1 MMKSR
6 NKHQR
11 CVMVSACLLGINCR
25 YDGKNA
31 CNKQVASMVDS
42 VRIIFACPEQLGG
55 LTTPRSK
62 NRIVGDRVVNEKGID
77 VTGNFYRG
85 AREFINIAKKF
96 GVRKF
101 LLKNRSPSCGKQG
114 ILTKILPKNI
124 EVEYKR

>member
-1 MMKSR
+1 MMNSR
-6 NKHQR
+6 NEHSK

-31 CNKQVASMVDS
+31 YNKQVASMVDS

-62 NRIVGDRVVNEKGID
+62 NKIVGDRVVNENGAD
-77 VTGNFYRG
+77 VTDNFYRG
-85 AREFINIAKKF
+85 AREFMNIAKKF
-96 GVRKF
+96 SVRK
-101 LLKNRSPSCGKQG
+101 LILKSKSPSCGKHG
-114 ILTKILPKNI
+114 ILTRILPKNI